1 MNVTPATAGQTQ
13 RSLPVGHLL
22 RDEPVLLAIA
32 APSFDAVSETFIRDH
47 TRFLAPGRTVLLC
60 RRSSGSERF
69 GYPVLSYMTT
79 PPRQFRGRVINAVMR
94 RWRKYMSQYVGQPI
108 RAADELRIHAFLEEH
123 QPRVLLAQFG
133 PTGVLMRRACARAN
147 VPLFVY
153 FRGNDATGLAR
164 RPSIRR
170 QYRRLFPAVAGVIAT
185 SAFLAERLA
194 AMGCP
199 REKLHVCPSGVDVSR
214 FTITAREPGRILSV
228 GRLVEKKGPEQTLR
242 AFAKLR
248 TRMPH
253 SHLDLVGDGPL
264 RKRCLQLIDEL
275 GLADNVTF
283 HGRLAPEAVATLL
296 ARASVYAQ
304 HSVEAANG
312 DCEGTPVGVLEAM
325 ASGLPV
331 AATRHSGIGEVV
343 LDGETGFLCEEHD
356 VEGMAE
362 AMEKLLADPAR
373 AEAMGL
379 AGRRR
384 VEENFTHAH
393 VRRRVLTILGLEE
406 LV

>member
-1 MNVTPATAGQTQ
+1 
-13 RSLPVGHLL
+13 
-22 RDEPVLLAIA
+22 
-32 APSFDAVSETFIRDH
+32 
-47 TRFLAPGRTVLLC
+47 
-60 RRSSGSERF
+60 
-69 GYPVLSYMTT
+69 
-79 PPRQFRGRVINAVMR
+79 MR
-94 RWRKYMSQYVGQPI
+94 RWRNYANEHVGQPI
-108 RAADELRIHAFLEEH
+108 RAEDDLRIQAFLEEH

-133 PTGVLMRRACARAN
+133 PTGVLMRRSCVQAN

-164 RPSIRR
+164 KPSIRR
-170 QYRRLFPAVAGVIAT
+170 QYRRLFPAAAGVIAT

-199 REKLHVCPSGVDVSR
+199 REKLHVCPSGVDAAR
-214 FTITAREPGRILSV
+214 FTITAREPGRILAV

-248 TRMPH
+248 TRMPQA
-253 SHLDLVGDGPL
+253 HLDLIGDGPL
-264 RKRCLQLIDEL
+264 RKRCLHLIEEL
-275 GLADNVTF
+275 GLADSVTF
-283 HGRLAPEAVATLL
+283 HGRLAPDSVAALF
-296 ARASVYAQ
+296 AHASIYAQ

-312 DCEGTPVGVLEAM
+312 DCEGTPVSVLEAM

-343 LDGETGFLCEEHD
+343 LDGETGFLCAEHD
-356 VEGMAE
+356 VDGMAE
-362 AMEKLLADPAR
+362 AMAKLLADPAR

-393 VRRRVLTILGLEE
+393 VRRRVLTILGLEQ
-406 LV
+406 LLQ